1 MKWLEQIT
9 IALSSVSQHLNFPIP
24 SHHLFWHSL
33 FWSVSFPLPI
43 CLPDGP
49 TTVPISHR
57 NPPSHLKTSDHITM
71 LSSFITACA
80 AKQTGIKAHAWPV
93 GEKHS
98 GCENI
103 VKKAAKKSLVNT
115 FQCQYY
121 YIHPPEDTGHGP
133 PQRVAVSDDIV
144 SCFWPVS
151 WLKISVVFTVDP
163 VKTKEIFTTL
173 FIHIFNC
180 VESTCLLRLNSVPSL
195 QKQVYAR
202 LTPRT
207 REKEK
212 SFSIWACK
220 MPKSLAVHQA
230 RIQSLC
236 WYFWLVYLLWWLC
249 LCKYSKTAILPTKTL
264 NQTNILDARLAF
276 PSLGCRMTSCLALIS
291 VCIANMAMEVVQT
304 AMFRRLCR
312 MRFTRLGC
320 T

>member
-1 MKWLEQIT
+1 MKAVRLWKYRKEEEGGEKE
-9 IALSSVSQHLNFPIP
+9 SRKY
-24 SHHLFWHSL
+24 
-33 FWSVSFPLPI
+33 LP
-43 CLPDGP
+43 
-49 TTVPISHR
+49 VPILVTFI
-57 NPPSHLKTSDHITM
+57 PLKTLATGLLRGWLCQWWYSVMFLT
-71 LSSFITACA
+71 SFM
-80 AKQTGIKAHAWPV
+80 
-93 GEKHS
+93 
-98 GCENI
+98 
-103 VKKAAKKSLVNT
+103 VKDFCS
-115 FQCQYY
+115 FYC
-121 YIHPPEDTGHGP
+121 G
-133 PQRVAVSDDIV
+133 
-144 SCFWPVS
+144 
-151 WLKISVVFTVDP
+151 

-249 LCKYSKTAILPTKTL
+249 LCKCSKTAILPTKTL

-276 PSLGCRMTSCLALIS
+276 PSLGCRMTSCLALN
-291 VCIANMAMEVVQT
+291 VCLYCKHGNGSCADSDVQT
-304 AMFRRLCR
+304 TL
-312 MRFTRLGC
+312 
-320 T
+320 